1 MECMDYQRLINRLHD
16 GELPSEDSGRVFLH
30 LSACAECRDFYSGL
44 RILDSAMNRLAD
56 HLPSEDELR
65 STPPPIAFQPR
76 HLWNRQVSLRLP
88 VLALL
93 LCAIAVSLFML
104 IPGTSLFR
112 SPESIYV
119 TRLPA
124 VVIEASAAPSQP
136 IH

>member
-16 GELPSEDSGRVFLH
+16 GELPSEDSARVFLH
-30 LSACAECRDFYSGL
+30 LSACAECRDFYTGL

-56 HLPSEDELR
+56 RMPSEDELQ
-65 STPPPIAFQPR
+65 SPPSPVAFRPQQW
-76 HLWNRQVSLRLP
+76 WNRQVALRLP
-88 VLALL
+88 VVALL

-124 VVIEASAAPSQP
+124 VVVEASAAPSQP
-136 IH
+136 MQ